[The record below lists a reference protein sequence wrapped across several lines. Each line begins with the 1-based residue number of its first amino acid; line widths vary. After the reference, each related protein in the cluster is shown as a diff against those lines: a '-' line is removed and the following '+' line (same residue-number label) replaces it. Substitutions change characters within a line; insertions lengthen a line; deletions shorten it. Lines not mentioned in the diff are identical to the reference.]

1 MLVAFGV
8 LRKILN
14 TIRNKSFCTS
24 PVSMKHKMH
33 SNTYTDAILSVSFF
47 YHLSNPDTQPS
58 TKEKNFT
65 KLDNVYQL

>member
-1 MLVAFGV
+1 
-8 LRKILN
+8 
-14 TIRNKSFCTS
+14 
-24 PVSMKHKMH
+24 MH
-33 SNTYTDAILSVSFF
+33 SNTSTDAILSVSFF